1 MATPSRASRLLWLS
15 AQVACLAALVPFAEA
30 AASSAQ
36 MHPEAAALNPSWT
49 MDEPGLGTW
58 ETCDTCDQCVLDAVP
73 GGVPPP
79 RPAPGADGKTH
90 CAKCLGCSVILR
102 RLKPSTPMLGKDVKV
117 FTGASGAAVLK
128 GVTADR
134 GEVFVKTWCG
144 LKGGYRQTPRNQPVP
159 ETCGKDGASLA
170 ESEKQKCGERG
181 GVFGWSECNFKFLN
195 ALDAMAA
202 DANLSSA
209 TPRTWTEEIRA
220 FLPAGGYGEGPDA
233 GEPDPSAGAKV
244 ENVKAQFYEPAPG
257 VAVEAFFSE
266 GASQR
271 VLDLARRINHEDV
284 VRCAVFD
291 LLFSEQDRHGQNVF
305 VSEEGRVVVLDNEG
319 SFGPINSM
327 LLPGGQK
334 FEVYRIGYNAV
345 CCGNLPG
352 GKAKNCPGEPSAT
365 SAPEVWVDYR
375 CHAPSR
381 FVGTG
386 LPPGVE
392 PFLRRVDAMSETEV
406 FEHYG
411 MAHETHARA
420 LKVRVADLLDGGFER
435 ALLLAYSRQ
444 RRGNGEDYG
453 NDFYY
458 GVAPPCCATEEGA
471 CAIRGAEG
479 APLGE
484 VWAGNAAGAEA
495 LALWREG
502 EVKMPKDPEAGNESG
517 DETKAKSSPAEDD
530 DAETAKKRRRRSR
543 RRSTARRL
551 FGVAASA
558 R

>member
-1 MATPSRASRLLWLS
+1 MGDLHLRS
-15 AQVACLAALVPFAEA
+15 
-30 AASSAQ
+30 
-36 MHPEAAALNPSWT
+36 
-49 MDEPGLGTW
+49 
-58 ETCDTCDQCVLDAVP
+58 VLDAVP
-73 GGVPPP
+73 AASP
-79 RPAPGADGKTH
+79 RPAPGAVQTH

-102 RLKPSTPMLGKDVKV
+102 RLEGRAPTRQGREGL
-117 FTGASGAAVLK
+117 TGASGAAVLK

-220 FLPAGGYGEGPDA
+220 FLPAGGYGEGTDA
-233 GEPDPSAGAKV
+233 SEPDPSAAPGCARRS
-244 ENVKAQFYEPAPG
+244 FEPAPG

-271 VLDLARRINHEDV
+271 VLDLARRINHEDI

-352 GKAKNCPGEPSAT
+352 GKAKNCPGKPSDT

-375 CHAPSR
+375 CHAPR
-381 FVGTG
+381 FVAPGC
-386 LPPGVE
+386 LGVE
-392 PFLRRVDAMSETEV
+392 PFLRRVDPMSETEV

-411 MAHETHARA
+411 MAHEKHAKA
-420 LKVRVADLLDGGFER
+420 LERRVADLLDGG
-435 ALLLAYSRQ
+435 S
-444 RRGNGEDYG
+444 
-453 NDFYY
+453 
-458 GVAPPCCATEEGA
+458 
-471 CAIRGAEG
+471 
-479 APLGE
+479 
-484 VWAGNAAGAEA
+484 
-495 LALWREG
+495 
-502 EVKMPKDPEAGNESG
+502 
-517 DETKAKSSPAEDD
+517 
-530 DAETAKKRRRRSR
+530 
-543 RRSTARRL
+543 
-551 FGVAASA
+551 SA
-558 R
+558 RCSPC

>member
-1 MATPSRASRLLWLS
+1 MATPSRVSRLLWLS
-15 AQVACLAALVPFAEA
+15 AQVACLAALVPFAGA

-79 RPAPGADGKTH
+79 KPPPGADGKVH
-90 CAKCLGCSVILR
+90 CTKCLGCSVILR
-102 RLKPSTPMLGKDVKV
+102 RLKSSTPMLGKDVKV
-117 FTGASGAAVLK
+117 FTGASGAAVMK
-128 GVTADR
+128 GVTADK

-144 LKGGYRQTPRNQPVP
+144 LKGGYRQTPRNHPIP
-159 ETCGKDGASLA
+159 ETCDKDGDHLPETERLS
-170 ESEKQKCGERG
+170 CGERG

-195 ALDAMAA
+195 ALDAMAL
-202 DANLSSA
+202 DANLSLA
-209 TPRTWTEEIRA
+209 TPRSWTEEIRA
-220 FLPAGGYGEGPDA
+220 FLPVGGYGDGPDA
-233 GEPDPSAGAKV
+233 GEPDPSAGAKI

-266 GASQR
+266 GASTR
-271 VLDLARRINHEDV
+271 VLDLAKRIRHEDI

-352 GKAKNCPGEPSAT
+352 GKAKNCPGTPSET

-375 CHAPSR
+375 CHAPGR

-392 PFLRRVDAMSETEV
+392 PFLRRVAAMEDKEV

-411 MAHETHARA
+411 MAHRKHASA
-420 LKVRVADLLDGGFER
+420 LKQRVDDLLDGGFER

-471 CAIRGAEG
+471 CKIRGAEG
-479 APLGE
+479 RESHGE
-484 VWAGNAAGAEA
+484 VWAGNGAGAEA
-495 LALWREG
+495 LALWKEG
-502 EVKMPKDPEAGNESG
+502 EVKMPKNAEEENVKNAGGENGRGG
-517 DETKAKSSPAEDD
+517 DEDA
-530 DAETAKKRRRRSR
+530 DAETARRRRAR
-543 RRSTARRL
+543 RRATSRRL
-551 FGVAASA
+551 FSV
-558 R
+558 